1 MRLHAKKTFKW
12 ANIYTNTFTLT
23 KNRRYRTYKN
33 KIPVNAEREIDITRV
48 VAREAATSAGVTA
61 LPSLG
66 DIMID
71 V

>member
-1 MRLHAKKTFKW
+1 MRLHSKKTLKKV
-12 ANIYTNTFTLT
+12 NIYTNTFTLI
-23 KNRRYRTYKN
+23 KNRRYRTYKK
-33 KIPVNAEREIDITRV
+33 KIPVNAEREVDITRV

-66 DIMID
+66 DVMTD

>member
-1 MRLHAKKTFKW
+1 MCLCKIQ
-12 ANIYTNTFTLT
+12 IYTQTTLLLT
-23 KNRRYRTYKN
+23 ILKYKK
-33 KIPVNAEREIDITRV
+33 KIPVNTEREVDITRV

-66 DIMID
+66 DVMIN